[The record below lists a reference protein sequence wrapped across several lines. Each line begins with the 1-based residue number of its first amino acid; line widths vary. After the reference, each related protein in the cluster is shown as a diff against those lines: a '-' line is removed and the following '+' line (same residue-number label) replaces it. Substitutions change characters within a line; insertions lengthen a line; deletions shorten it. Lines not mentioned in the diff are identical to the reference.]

1 MIRAKTKFA
10 FGGNMAKQQRTWGI
24 FITQLALA
32 IYFIVT
38 AFCLITRAGASISS
52 TEIEAITKIFGKGA
66 GVVNL
71 IVAIVLLLCG
81 IMFALKA
88 FGMDF
93 DKFDDVF
100 KYVTLVLW
108 IVITVITLIL
118 NLGDFKSIMVLHW
131 LLLLSKNALIIGG
144 VLLIKNGK

>member
-1 MIRAKTKFA
+1 
-10 FGGNMAKQQRTWGI
+10 MAKQQRTWGI

-38 AFCLITRAGASISS
+38 AFCLITREGASISS
-52 TEIEAITKIFGKGA
+52 TEIEAITEIFGKGA